1 MAPLILRTT
10 LSKVVNVLTC
20 TSCSVQAANAI
31 FMVSL
36 LMYYITQK
44 HIALIL
50 CVCTFYVQNC
60 CTNFD

>member
-1 MAPLILRTT
+1 MAPLILHTI
-10 LSKVVNVLTC
+10 LSHVVTVLKC

-31 FMVSL
+31 FIISL
-36 LMYYITQK
+36 LMYYITRK

-50 CVCTFYVQNC
+50 CVCTFYVQKY